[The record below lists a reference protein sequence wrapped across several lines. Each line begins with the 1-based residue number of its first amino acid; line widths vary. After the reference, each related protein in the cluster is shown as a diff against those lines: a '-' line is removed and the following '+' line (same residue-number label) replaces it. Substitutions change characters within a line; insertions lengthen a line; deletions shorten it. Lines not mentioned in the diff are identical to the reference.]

1 MIFKEVLIRL
11 SLGVAM
17 AMSILAGNI
26 FPLAQ
31 FKARASEVL
40 NGMKADNK
48 PVVITQNG
56 VAAAVLLPP
65 EEYDRLVERS
75 EFMRAVET
83 GLADSGAGRLRS
95 QAELAAELRE
105 RYKG

>member
-1 MIFKEVLIRL
+1 M
-11 SLGVAM
+11 ST
-17 AMSILAGNI
+17 SILAANI

-40 NGMKADNK
+40 NGMKADNN

-65 EEYDRLVERS
+65 DEYDRLVERS
-75 EFMRAVET
+75 EFFRAVEA
-83 GLADSGAGRLRS
+83 GLSDSTAGRLRS
-95 QAELAAELRE
+95 QSDLAAEMHQ
-105 RYKG
+105 RYKA

>member
-1 MIFKEVLIRL
+1 
-11 SLGVAM
+11 M
-17 AMSILAGNI
+17 ATSILAANI

-31 FKARASEVL
+31 FKARASEVI
-40 NGMKADNK
+40 NGMKADNN

-75 EFMRAVET
+75 ELIRSIEA
-83 GLADSGAGRLRS
+83 GLADSKAGRLHG
-95 QAELAAELRE
+95 QADLAAELRE
-105 RYKG
+105 RYKA

>member
-1 MIFKEVLIRL
+1 
-11 SLGVAM
+11 M
-17 AMSILAGNI
+17 ATSILAANI

-31 FKARASEVL
+31 FKARASEVI
-40 NGMKADNK
+40 NGMKSDNN

-75 EFMRAVET
+75 EFIRAIEA
-83 GLADSGAGRLRS
+83 GLADSNAGRLHS
-95 QAELAAELRE
+95 QGDLAAELRA
-105 RYKG
+105 RYRA

>member
-1 MIFKEVLIRL
+1 MGR
-11 SLGVAM
+11 
-17 AMSILAGNI
+17 SILAANI

-40 NGMKADNK
+40 NGMKADNQ

-75 EFMRAVET
+75 EFIGAVER
-83 GLADSGAGRLRS
+83 GLEDSKAGRLIDHADLA
-95 QAELAAELRE
+95 AELAA
-105 RYKG
+105 RYKAR

>member
-1 MIFKEVLIRL
+1 
-11 SLGVAM
+11 M
-17 AMSILAGNI
+17 ATSILAANI
-26 FPLAQ
+26 LPLAQ

-75 EFMRAVET
+75 DFFRAVET
-83 GLADSGAGRLRS
+83 GLADSTSGRLHS
-95 QAELAAELRE
+95 QADLAAELRE
-105 RYKG
+105 RYKA